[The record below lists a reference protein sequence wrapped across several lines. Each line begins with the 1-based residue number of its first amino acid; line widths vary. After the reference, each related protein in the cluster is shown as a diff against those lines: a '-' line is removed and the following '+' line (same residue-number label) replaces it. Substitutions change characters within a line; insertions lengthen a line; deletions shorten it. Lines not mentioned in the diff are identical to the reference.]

1 MFIAPLSLVATA
13 VVVVGIVFAV
23 TWHNVV
29 LISAK

>member
-1 MFIAPLSLVATA
+1 MLIAPLSLVVAA